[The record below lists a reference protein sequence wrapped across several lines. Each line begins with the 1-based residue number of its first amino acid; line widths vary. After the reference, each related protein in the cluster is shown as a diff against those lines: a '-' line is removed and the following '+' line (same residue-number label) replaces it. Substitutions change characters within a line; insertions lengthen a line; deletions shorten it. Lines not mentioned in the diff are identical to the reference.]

1 MMKKIFL
8 LFSLCIL
15 SGIPLSVK
23 AASGDFAAQRINQSH
38 AQIIELKA
46 GETVNFWVT
55 FKNPGTAYWPMDGQD
70 KLILRTSSGL
80 ASKFKTNKWPFENT
94 PLIKLSKYVFSG
106 EEVTLNFELKALDQM
121 GLVWEKFNLF
131 AGSNFIKGGEIEI
144 PIKTITGKA
153 PSLPSIA
160 EKQYWQTIASEIK
173 IIENKK
179 MTEPEI
185 KVGLLY
191 IEEEEKTK
199 YLPLSISTRNNK
211 TYDINDQNNNL
222 LIKNTQGE
230 KIYID
235 FDYKNN
241 RYFIS
246 DALNRRLLMTD
257 SPLKFSSSD
266 LETIFKIDSWQNAG
280 SFWSEET
287 IDNEFLGKIKIQYN
301 PSTQRL
307 WLINELPLEKY
318 LEGVAEVKDSVHQ
331 EFLKAQA
338 ITARTYALFRIN
350 NPKYTATPTGEG
362 IFDLRATQ
370 ADQVY
375 RGTKQVERAPN
386 FKSTLEET
394 RGVAMTYEDKP
405 ILAYYFAQSNGK
417 TRSSQS
423 AGMTT
428 GPVSY
433 LVEKIDPPGEGK
445 TLLGHGVGL
454 PQRSGITA
462 AEEGANFSQI
472 LKYYYS
478 GVELTKLY

>member
-1 MMKKIFL
+1 MKKIFL

-23 AASGDFAAQRINQSH
+23 AASGDFAAQRINQRH

-46 GETVNFWVT
+46 GETINFWVT
-55 FKNPGTAYWPMDGQD
+55 FKNKGTAYWPMDGQD

-307 WLINELPLEKY
+307 WMINELPLEQY
-318 LEGVAEVKDSVHQ
+318 LEGVAEAGDSAHS
-331 EFLKAQA
+331 EFQKVQA

-350 NPKYTATPTGEG
+350 NPKYTATPTGDG
-362 IFDLRATQ
+362 IFDLRSTQ

-375 RGTKQVERAPN
+375 RGIKQAERAPN
-386 FKSTLEET
+386 FISAVNQTK
-394 RGVAMTYEDKP
+394 GIAATYEDKP
-405 ILAYYFAQSNGK
+405 ILAYYFAQSDGK
-417 TRSSQS
+417 TRSSQVV
-423 AGMTT
+423 GMTK

-433 LVEKIDPPGEGK
+433 LVERIDPPGEGK

-454 PQRSGITA
+454 PQRSGIA
-462 AEEGANFSQI
+462 AANEGANFSQI

-478 GVELTKLY
+478 GINLTRLY

>member
-1 MMKKIFL
+1 M
-8 LFSLCIL
+8 
-15 SGIPLSVK
+15 
-23 AASGDFAAQRINQSH
+23 
-38 AQIIELKA
+38 
-46 GETVNFWVT
+46 
-55 FKNPGTAYWPMDGQD
+55 
-70 KLILRTSSGL
+70 
-80 ASKFKTNKWPFENT
+80 
-94 PLIKLSKYVFSG
+94 
-106 EEVTLNFELKALDQM
+106 
-121 GLVWEKFNLF
+121 
-131 AGSNFIKGGEIEI
+131 
-144 PIKTITGKA
+144 TGKA
-153 PSLPSIA
+153 PPLPSA
-160 EKQYWQTIASEIK
+160 KPSEKKYWQTIAPEIK

-179 MTEPEI
+179 ITEPEI

-191 IEEEEKTK
+191 VEEEEKTK
-199 YLPLSISTRNNK
+199 YLPLSISTRDNK
-211 TYDINDQNNNL
+211 IYDIYDQNNNL
-222 LIKNTQGE
+222 LTRNTQGE

-235 FDYKNN
+235 FDYGKQ
-241 RYFIS
+241 RYFIN

-257 SPLKFSSSD
+257 SSLKFSSSD
-266 LETIFKIDSWQNAG
+266 TETIFRIDSWQNAG
-280 SFWSEET
+280 SFWGEKT